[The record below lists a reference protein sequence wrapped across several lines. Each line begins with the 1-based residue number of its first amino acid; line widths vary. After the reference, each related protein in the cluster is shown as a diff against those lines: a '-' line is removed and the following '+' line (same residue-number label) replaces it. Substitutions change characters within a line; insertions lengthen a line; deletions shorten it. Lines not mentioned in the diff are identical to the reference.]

1 MFFMDAR
8 VHSDRLAI
16 RVNHPPETAEMEN
29 TKRKYRVRNVNPSC
43 SGRLQS
49 ALRVAPALEAER
61 EHERR
66 ASTSAA
72 RRDPSGAG
80 WKPSFHRSSRQRL
93 VLGWIGADLCK

>member
-1 MFFMDAR
+1 MIKTLMFFMDAR

-49 ALRVAPALEAER
+49 ALRVAPALEAEPTR

-66 ASTSAA
+66 EQGPE
-72 RRDPSGAG
+72 RRRVEA
-80 WKPSFHRSSRQRL
+80 
-93 VLGWIGADLCK
+93 VL